1 VPSGL
6 LFDLDGTL
14 ADTAPDLAAAL
25 NAVLRAEGRSAL
37 PLEVIRPHVSHGA
50 PRLVRLGFGSELP
63 DDEFERLR
71 TQLLDAYAGAVCE
84 ETRLFEGIED
94 VLRHLESAGIPWGI
108 VTNKP
113 GWLTEPLLDA
123 MGMLTRVR
131 SLVSGDT
138 LPRRKPHPDPLLLA
152 ASQLGVEAQ
161 DCVYA
166 GDAQRDID
174 AGHAAGMFTVAVT
187 WGYIPEEEE
196 PDRWGAHRLI
206 NEPGE
211 LLEVMIDL

>member
-1 VPSGL
+1 MPSGL

-25 NAVLRAEGRSAL
+25 NVVLRAEGHSAL
-37 PLEVIRPHVSHGA
+37 PLDVVRPHVSHGA
-50 PRLVRLGFGSELP
+50 PRLVRLGFGTELR

-71 TQLLDAYAGAVCE
+71 TQLLDAYADALCE
-84 ETRLFEGIED
+84 ETKLFEGMES
-94 VLRHLESAGIPWGI
+94 VLRRLESAGIPWGI

-113 GWLTEPLLDA
+113 GWLTEPLVEA
-123 MGMLTRVR
+123 MGIMARVR
-131 SLVSGDT
+131 CLVSGDT

-152 ASQLGVEAQ
+152 ASQLGVDAA

-174 AGHAAGMFTVAVT
+174 AGHAAGMYTVAVT

-196 PDRWGAHRLI
+196 PGCWGAHRLI
-206 NEPGE
+206 SEPEE
-211 LLEVMIDL
+211 LLEVMIDG